1 MTVQTLNDLFT
12 EAVRHHDKPDAFQ
25 VKRGGAW
32 RDISHREAA
41 RAVDEIAAGLI
52 ELGVEPGDRVAILS
66 ENRPE
71 WAFADYAI
79 LAAGAVTVPIYATLT
94 PPQIE
99 FILADSGARVIF
111 FSGADHRD
119 VMVAIRPRLRP
130 DVALV
135 AFDEDEEDPRGASI
149 PGPTLIAIRESGRV
163 RRLAEPDVVDRR
175 RETVTW
181 RSLASLIYTSGTTGR
196 PKGVM
201 LTHGNIV
208 SNIHAVRA
216 VLPLGPTDRCLSF
229 LPLCHIFE
237 RMAGHFTMMDA
248 GATIAY
254 AESVE
259 AVSDNLIEV
268 RPTVLVSVPRL
279 YEKMHAR
286 VLDAVRVAPPL
297 RRKLFHWALGV
308 GRRKSERL
316 LAHQPVPLLLA
327 WQARLA
333 SSLVF
338 NKITTRLGGRMRF
351 MVSGGAPLSPDIAL
365 FFHAAGVVILEGY
378 GLTET
383 SPVVSVNRFDN
394 IRIGTVGQPVPG
406 VLVSTALDGEILVQG
421 PGVMAGYFN
430 DAAGTAAAIGD
441 GWFHTGDVGRLDPDG
456 FLTITDRKK
465 DLIVTAGGKNVAP
478 QPIEG
483 RLKQDPYIA
492 EVVVFGDRRPYCV
505 ALVAP
510 DFDQVARWAR
520 ENGLAPFSGNGA
532 VDPVALSRDS
542 RVKDFL
548 MTRVE
553 RVNKDL
559 APFET
564 IKRIAL
570 LERELTVADG
580 DLTPT
585 MKVKRRELEAR
596 YRPLIDALYD
606 SAE

>member
-1 MTVQTLNDLFT
+1 M
-12 EAVRHHDKPDAFQ
+12 
-25 VKRGGAW
+25 
-32 RDISHREAA
+32 
-41 RAVDEIAAGLI
+41 
-52 ELGVEPGDRVAILS
+52 
-66 ENRPE
+66 
-71 WAFADYAI
+71 
-79 LAAGAVTVPIYATLT
+79 
-94 PPQIE
+94 
-99 FILADSGARVIF
+99 
-111 FSGADHRD
+111 
-119 VMVAIRPRLRP
+119 
-130 DVALV
+130 
-135 AFDEDEEDPRGASI
+135 
-149 PGPTLIAIRESGRV
+149 
-163 RRLAEPDVVDRR
+163 
-175 RETVTW
+175 
-181 RSLASLIYTSGTTGR
+181 
-196 PKGVM
+196 
-201 LTHGNIV
+201 
-208 SNIHAVRA
+208 
-216 VLPLGPTDRCLSF
+216 
-229 LPLCHIFE
+229 
-237 RMAGHFTMMDA
+237 
-248 GATIAY
+248 
-254 AESVE
+254 
-259 AVSDNLIEV
+259 
-268 RPTVLVSVPRL
+268 
-279 YEKMHAR
+279 
-286 VLDAVRVAPPL
+286 LDAVRVAPPL

-406 VLVSTALDGEILVQG
+406 VLVSTALDEG

-532 VDPVALSRDS
+532 V
-542 RVKDFL
+542 
-548 MTRVE
+548 
-553 RVNKDL
+553 
-559 APFET
+559 
-564 IKRIAL
+564 
-570 LERELTVADG
+570 
-580 DLTPT
+580 
-585 MKVKRRELEAR
+585 
-596 YRPLIDALYD
+596 
-606 SAE
+606 